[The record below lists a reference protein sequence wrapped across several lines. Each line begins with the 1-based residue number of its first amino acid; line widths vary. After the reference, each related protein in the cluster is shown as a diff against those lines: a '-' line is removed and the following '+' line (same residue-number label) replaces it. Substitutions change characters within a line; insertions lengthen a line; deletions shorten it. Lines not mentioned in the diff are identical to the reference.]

1 MRSFLLAL
9 SIVCSCAAFAAADE
23 TPLNGAAD
31 PDSSE
36 ANESQAKLSKQVA
49 YLVRQLD
56 AGSLA
61 ERDEA
66 EADLMDLGPVVL
78 DWLPEVTDRTPA
90 EVKARLERIT
100 TVLQKQQAD
109 SVTQPQLVTLDF
121 NQAPLKEVLAEIE
134 KQSGNRIVDFR
145 PNFGQQT
152 TNPLITIQCE
162 KTLFWEA
169 IDRVFADANLAA
181 YPYAGEKNALA
192 FINRDAPGL
201 PLNLAAYS
209 GVFRVE
215 PTRIEMH
222 RNFVPPASD
231 GMRVNLQVT
240 WEPHLAPILV
250 KFPFSE
256 LVATDDQGTDL
267 KLADG
272 PVTYDVAVDSGQTSV
287 DFVIPLNV
295 APRGSQMIQELKGE
309 LVSLVPGRVETFR
322 FERLANARGL
332 RQEKGGVQVA
342 LEQFRK
348 NRDLFDARIIVR
360 FPGGSEALQSHL
372 GWVDANEVYLEAAD
386 GERLKHAGYERFL
399 EDSDAIG
406 IAYKFI
412 LDDRQPDDFT
422 LVYKTPGS
430 IVSLPVEF
438 QLDDIPL
445 P

>member
-1 MRSFLLAL
+1 MRSILLAL
-9 SIVCSCAAFAAADE
+9 VLVFSCAGFARAQEASPAD
-23 TPLNGAAD
+23 T
-31 PDSSE
+31 
-36 ANESQAKLSKQVA
+36 SQADQSDAKFSKQIA

-56 AGSLA
+56 SGSLA

-66 EADLMDLGPVVL
+66 EATLTELGPRVL
-78 DWLPEVTDRTPA
+78 DALPEITDRTPA
-90 EVKARLERIT
+90 EVKARLERVMS
-100 TVLQKQQAD
+100 VLQKLQAD

-121 NQAPLKEVLAEIE
+121 KEAPLSEVLAAIE

-145 PNFGQQT
+145 PNFGQQAT
-152 TNPLITIQCE
+152 DPKISIQCE
-162 KTLFWEA
+162 KILFWQA
-169 IDRVFADANLAA
+169 IDRVFADANISA

-192 FINRDAPGL
+192 FVNRDAPGL
-201 PLNLAAYS
+201 PLNLASYT

-222 RNFVPPASD
+222 RNLAPPISD
-231 GMRVNLQVT
+231 GMRINLQVT
-240 WEPHLAPILV
+240 WEPHVSPILV
-250 KFPFSE
+250 KFPFDS
-256 LVATDDQGTDL
+256 LTAQDDQGTDL

-272 PVTYDVAVDSGQTSV
+272 PVAYDVAVDSSQTSV
-287 DFVIPLNV
+287 DFVVPLNL
-295 APRGSQMIQELKGE
+295 APRGSQTIESLQAK
-309 LVSLVPGRVETFR
+309 LVALVPGRVETFR
-322 FERLANARGL
+322 FDKLANARGV

-348 NRDLFDARIIVR
+348 NRDLYDARIVVR

-372 GWVDANEVYLEAAD
+372 GWVDANEVYLESAD
-386 GERLKHAGYERFL
+386 GERLDHAGIERFL

-406 IAYKFI
+406 LAYKFI
-412 LDDRQPDDFT
+412 LDEREPGDFS

>member
-1 MRSFLLAL
+1 MRSILLAL
-9 SIVCSCAAFAAADE
+9 AILVSCALFAQAQDASSADQ
-23 TPLNGAAD
+23 
-31 PDSSE
+31 SH
-36 ANESQAKLSKQVA
+36 ANLSKQVA
-49 YLVRQLD
+49 YLIRQLD

-61 ERDEA
+61 EREDA
-66 EADLMDLGPVVL
+66 EAALTELGPTVL
-78 DWLPEVTDRTPA
+78 DHLPEITDRTPA

-100 TVLQKQQAD
+100 AVLQKQQAD

-121 NQAPLKEVLAEIE
+121 KEAPLSEVLAAIE

-152 TNPLITIQCE
+152 SDPKISIQCE
-162 KTLFWEA
+162 NILFWQA
-169 IDRVFADANLAA
+169 IDRVFADADLAA
-181 YPYAGEKNALA
+181 YAYAGEKNALA
-192 FINRDAPGL
+192 FVNRDAPGL
-201 PLNLAAYS
+201 PLNLASYT

-222 RNFVPPASD
+222 RNLIPPISD
-231 GMRVNLQVT
+231 GMRINLQVT
-240 WEPHLAPILV
+240 WEPHVSPILI
-250 KFPFSE
+250 KFPFDA
-256 LVATDDQGTDL
+256 LVAADDQETDL

-272 PVTYDVAVDSGQTSV
+272 PVSYDVAVDSGQTSV
-287 DFVIPLNV
+287 DFVIPLNL
-295 APRGSQMIQELKGE
+295 APRGSQSIEKLQGKF
-309 LVSLVPGRVETFR
+309 VALVPGRLETFR
-322 FERLANARGL
+322 FDRLTNARGL

-348 NRDLFDARIIVR
+348 NRDLYDARIVVR

-372 GWVDANEVYLEAAD
+372 GWVDSNEVYLETAD
-386 GERLKHAGYERFL
+386 GERLDHAGIERFQ

-412 LDDRQPDDFT
+412 LEEREPADFS

-430 IVSLPVEF
+430 IVSLPVDF

>member
-1 MRSFLLAL
+1 MTEASQ
-9 SIVCSCAAFAAADE
+9 AD
-23 TPLNGAAD
+23 
-31 PDSSE
+31 
-36 ANESQAKLSKQVA
+36 ESQAKFSKQVA

-66 EADLMDLGPVVL
+66 EAGLMELGPKAL
-78 DWLPEVTDRTPA
+78 DELPEITDRTPA

-100 TVLQKQQAD
+100 AVLQKLQAD

-121 NQAPLKEVLAEIE
+121 KEAPLSEVLAEIE

-145 PNFGQQT
+145 GNFGQQKT
-152 TNPLITIQCE
+152 DPKISIQCD
-162 KTLFWEA
+162 KALFWEA
-169 IDRVFADANLAA
+169 IDRVFADANITA

-192 FINRDAPGL
+192 FVNRDAPGL
-201 PLNLAAYS
+201 PLNLATYS

-222 RNFVPPASD
+222 RNLAPPISD
-231 GMRVNLQVT
+231 GMRINLQVT
-240 WEPHLAPILV
+240 WEPHLTPILV
-250 KFPFSE
+250 KFPFDA
-256 LVATDDQGTDL
+256 LVAADDQGTDL

-295 APRGSQMIQELKGE
+295 PPRGSQTIESLKGK
-309 LVSLVPGRVETFR
+309 LISLVPGRVETFR
-322 FERLANARGL
+322 FDRLANTRGL

-348 NRDLFDARIIVR
+348 NRDLYDARVVVR

-372 GWVDANEVYLEAAD
+372 GWVDSNEIYLEAAD
-386 GERLKHAGYERFL
+386 GERLEHAGYERFL

-412 LDDRQPDDFT
+412 LDDREPSDFT

-438 QLDDIPL
+438 ELDDIPL